1 MLKIHL
7 NTTVLSGV
15 HIPVFRLN
23 TAIFGLTAHMFSY
36 SVYIRE
42 YADKV
47 KPTQKNVGKIFALPP
62 FLTWYFS

>member
-47 KPTQKNVGKIFALPP
+47 KPTKIAKL
-62 FLTWYFS
+62 